1 MKSPR
6 NKVMSAVSVL
16 VLMTGFL
23 LLSWDAEAA
32 NTPDTKQF
40 FNGCSV
46 IPAVR
51 MQHRDLIR
59 GTCLGHSFAIKP
71 NMDRMCDAVHIVDN
85 GISRWL
91 VSDCIFD
98 GKHALFISFD
108 QETGRLN
115 NVQYMRVA
123 QETKPIVSAEG
134 NMVRK
139 MPTSGPYKGCTISH
153 PSDNPYKRVITG
165 SCAGHVFKYPE
176 FLVSSSEVNFC
187 RFQDIENQIMWI
199 GDCIIDGE
207 RRPGTT
213 EIKYDLM
220 MIEATQ
226 AATEARMKLLAE
238 ASTTY
243 AALVTSAQAR
253 SKVDPVFLG
262 IVLGEQWDRQS
273 VNKCSGDGPRTN
285 TIPFCSYGDKDGLTS
300 HAGVSWTDCVAIDR
314 EAFDITWLGIP
325 GGELLTKR
333 SDCRVYVSVLSDGT
347 VGKISMVTSSRFG
360 DIAKIKTDLI
370 KKYGSQYDTKRYISE
385 HDQTMR
391 RLRGDLYPQQFP
403 EETVHLWT
411 LPGLW
416 VSYREQVYAYFGIET
431 GVLEIH
437 TGAPA
442 SVTVE
447 KSKPRF

>member
-23 LLSWDAEAA
+23 LPSWDAEAA
-32 NTPDTKQF
+32 NTPDTK
-40 FNGCSV
+40 
-46 IPAVR
+46 
-51 MQHRDLIR
+51 
-59 GTCLGHSFAIKP
+59 
-71 NMDRMCDAVHIVDN
+71 
-85 GISRWL
+85 
-91 VSDCIFD
+91 
-98 GKHALFISFD
+98 
-108 QETGRLN
+108 
-115 NVQYMRVA
+115 
-123 QETKPIVSAEG
+123 PIVPAEG
-134 NMVRK
+134 DIVREVQD
-139 MPTSGPYKGCTISH
+139 SGPYKGCTISH
-153 PSDNPYKRVITG
+153 PEKNPYKRVITG
-165 SCAGHVFKYPE
+165 SCAGHVFKRPELSGLGEEMKVCQLQDLGNRVWIADCFIDGQWRPGSTEITDAVVKPPAQYPE
-176 FLVSSSEVNFC
+176 LVAS
-187 RFQDIENQIMWI
+187 
-199 GDCIIDGE
+199 
-207 RRPGTT
+207 
-213 EIKYDLM
+213 
-220 MIEATQ
+220 
-226 AATEARMKLLAE
+226 AR
-238 ASTTY
+238 
-243 AALVTSAQAR
+243 AR

>member
-262 IVLGEQWDRQS
+262 IVLGEQWDRQNFNS
-273 VNKCSGDGPRTN
+273 CLSAESREK
-285 TIPFCSYGDKDGLTS
+285 TIPFCSYGDKDRLVS
-300 HAGVSWTDCVAIDR
+300 HAGVPWTDCVAIDN
-314 EAFDITWLGIP
+314 EKFDITWLKVP
-325 GGELLTKR
+325 DDEAVGGKR
-333 SDCRVYVSVLSDGT
+333 LSCRVYVSVFSDGT
-347 VGKISMVTSSRFG
+347 VGKISMVTSGEMDQVR
-360 DIAKIKTDLI
+360 KIMDQLE
-370 KKYGSQYDTKRYISE
+370 KKYGNQHSWKGDSITY
-385 HDQTMR
+385 R
-391 RLRGDLYPQQFP
+391 RLFGTHRQPAAIP
-403 EETVHLWT
+403 RIHLWT
-411 LPGLW
+411 LPGLT
-416 VSYREQVYAYFGIET
+416 VSYREVVVDSSMFDLT
-431 GVLEIH
+431 GVLEVY

-442 SVTVE
+442 SVIVE
-447 KSKPRF
+447 DSKPAF